1 MPTMGPD
8 EIEEPERS
16 PVLPGVR
23 ASLADAKLGEQDGA
37 AAALALRYAELL
49 DDAAVERQYTKA
61 VERIDRVVAGAAD
74 NMSQVA
80 GQQVLDSWDR
90 IRSALAEHSTA
101 SDMGPKLLAT
111 LTALGLTPAGRAAKG
126 SKEQPSASV
135 STLPSPL
142 QVLREQ
148 ARERRAGAS

>member
-1 MPTMGPD
+1 MGPD

-23 ASLADAKLGEQDGA
+23 ESLADAKLGAQDAG
-37 AAALALRYAELL
+37 AAALAVRYAELL
-49 DDAAVERQYTKA
+49 DQAAVERQYTKA
-61 VERIDRVVAGAAD
+61 VERIDRVVTGAAD

-101 SDMGPKLLAT
+101 SDMGPKLLAA
-111 LTALGLTPAGRAAKG
+111 LTALGLTPAGRASKG